1 MIKVGI
7 IGGAGYTAGE
17 LIRLLLNHPSAEIA
31 FVHSESSAGKFL
43 WEVHEGLYGE
53 TELKFTDRL
62 PGVMEARRADRGGVG
77 GNAPRP
83 LGVQGDS
90 SSAEGQDIDV
100 LFLCG
105 AHGASRAFWETHHR
119 PASLMVIDLAQDY
132 RDESDGY
139 VYGLPELQRGKI
151 KGAVSVANPGCFAT
165 AIQLALLPLAAAG
178 LLTGEVS
185 VTAITG
191 STGAGVKPGATTH
204 FSWRND
210 NVSAYKIF
218 EHQHL
223 AEIRRN
229 LAGLQQTAFEETS
242 SCHPERSG
250 CHPER
255 SRCHPERSEG
265 PIHFIPLRGS
275 FARGIFA
282 AVHTPCPLDE
292 AAARKLYE
300 DYYAGAA
307 FTFVAPGAVDLKQV
321 TGTNKCLLQIEKH
334 DGRLVVCSVI
344 DNLLKGASGQALQN
358 MNLMCGLPEDAG
370 LHLKATAF

>member
-1 MIKVGI
+1 MCIPMKSVKVGI

-17 LIRLLLNHPSAEIA
+17 LIRILLNHPFAELA
-31 FVHSESSAGKFL
+31 FVQSSSSAGRPL
-43 WEVHEGLYGE
+43 WEVHEGLFGE
-53 TELKFTDRL
+53 TGMCFCGEFDL
-62 PGVMEARRADRGGVG
+62 
-77 GNAPRP
+77 NA
-83 LGVQGDS
+83 V
-90 SSAEGQDIDV
+90 DV

-105 AHGASRAFWETHHR
+105 AHGASREFWEANPR
-119 PASLMVIDLAQDY
+119 PAALKVIDLAQDY

-139 VYGLPELQRGKI
+139 VYGLPNL
-151 KGAVSVANPGCFAT
+151 GCIAT

-178 LLTGEVS
+178 LLLDEVS

-191 STGAGVKPGATTH
+191 STGAGAKPGASTH

-229 LAGLQQTAFEETS
+229 L
-242 SCHPERSG
+242 SG
-250 CHPER
+250 VQSAALP
-255 SRCHPERSEG
+255 
-265 PIHFIPLRGS
+265 PIDFVPLRGS

-282 AVHTPCPLDE
+282 AVHTPCALDE
-292 AAARKLYE
+292 AAARRLYE
-300 DYYAGAA
+300 DFYADAP

-334 DGRLVVCSVI
+334 GGRLVVCSVI
-344 DNLLKGASGQALQN
+344 DNLLKGASGQAVQN

>member
-31 FVHSESSAGKFL
+31 FVHSSSSADKCL

-53 TELKFTDRL
+53 TDLKFTDSFDL
-62 PGVMEARRADRGGVG
+62 EAV
-77 GNAPRP
+77 
-83 LGVQGDS
+83 
-90 SSAEGQDIDV
+90 DV

-105 AHGASRAFWETHHR
+105 GHGASRAFWETHRR
-119 PASLMVIDLAQDY
+119 PARLMVIDLAQDY
-132 RDESDGY
+132 RDESNGF

-178 LLTGEVS
+178 LLKEEVS

-229 LAGLQQTAFEETS
+229 LGTDQ
-242 SCHPERSG
+242 
-250 CHPER
+250 
-255 SRCHPERSEG
+255 
-265 PIHFIPLRGS
+265 IDFIPLRGG

-282 AVHTPCPLDE
+282 AVHTLCPLDE

-300 DYYAGAA
+300 DYYADAA

-334 DGRLVVCSVI
+334 GGRLVVCSVI